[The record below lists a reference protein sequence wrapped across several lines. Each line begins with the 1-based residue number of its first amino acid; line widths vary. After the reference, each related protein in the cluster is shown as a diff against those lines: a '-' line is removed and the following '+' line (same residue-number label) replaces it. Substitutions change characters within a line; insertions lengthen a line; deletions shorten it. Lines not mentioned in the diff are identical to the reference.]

1 MVMATRSFL
10 SYVFCWH
17 NNESIGCIHITTLE
31 QSARK
36 NSHHM
41 DTIRSHTRTRL
52 TQTHL
57 VKSWWVSATHHAHR
71 PTHTHIWC
79 GIKLSLFESFL
90 IPISDRSC
98 SWWYIWHAVCTN
110 FKYLGDSISFHDL
123 QVQNCGI
130 LPILTVRYC
139 MRWHQLVCNS
149 INA

>member
-1 MVMATRSFL
+1 MATRSFL

-31 QSARK
+31 RSAKK

-57 VKSWWVSATHHAHR
+57 VKFWWVSATHHAHR

-98 SWWYIWHAVCTN
+98 SWWYMACSLYKLQTFGRFNFFSRFASAKLWNFTN
-110 FKYLGDSISFHDL
+110 FNRSILHAMASTCL
-123 QVQNCGI
+123 QFN
-130 LPILTVRYC
+130 
-139 MRWHQLVCNS
+139 
-149 INA
+149 